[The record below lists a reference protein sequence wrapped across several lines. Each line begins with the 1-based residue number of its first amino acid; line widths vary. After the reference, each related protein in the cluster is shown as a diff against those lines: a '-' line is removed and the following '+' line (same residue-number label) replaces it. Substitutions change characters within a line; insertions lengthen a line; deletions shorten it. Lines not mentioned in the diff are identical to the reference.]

1 MKEKD
6 SIAYI
11 LTDVLPN
18 ELPLIFS
25 NKKYY
30 NFLVDNS
37 SFIIS
42 KENYK
47 EIVKDGTIPTVFK
60 ISKSQCEYRNMSLMH
75 PYMQMVAA
83 KFMYDYSNII
93 TIYFQQNKLF
103 SIRVPVSL
111 NNKGIEIGERETEEI
126 KSMIDSSR
134 EEYDLKLKPIVT
146 HFFNLSR
153 FAKITDF
160 YKSYYLKDL
169 EIKYRLM
176 MKMDISNCFGS
187 IYTHSVDW
195 AYLGNKDIAKAN
207 IRNKNRFSYII
218 DLLMQHMNYRETHGI
233 LVGPEF
239 SRLFAEIILT
249 ELDNQIYDSL
259 KNMNL
264 FYKKDYEI
272 VRFID
277 DIFIFSSSRDALE
290 KVEKVIKGIY
300 LEYKLILNDKK
311 MYVENVP
318 FMREH
323 MWVQKIKSLI
333 NKFSTYSSGLNAESK
348 NNEFDNFLG
357 GMRSLIVDYEN
368 HKGHIVSYTITTLES
383 LQKIFLTSIH
393 KLKEVGEI
401 KKAYLFCGKYIDL
414 ITQIVSLSIGHDN
427 IVKLCRIYMK
437 FIKEFDDIADIDI
450 DELVYKK
457 SYLLLNYHR
466 ERWTES
472 QNLLL
477 VLSRLRNKNLPPEF
491 LLDILKK
498 DKGYLSLSVITY
510 YIRTVDIK
518 GLYYEEIYS
527 EINNIIKRIL
537 DDCSDIYGFEYK
549 SDKCP
554 AEDRIDQFV
563 ESDNLYIVHDFYSSG
578 VLDKDN
584 TKKINK
590 IKGYVVKRSNGLAGN
605 KPYEVFLRYIK
616 DFDKPFMQ
624 WNISDNDLITDFFLQ
639 KQYKNI
645 SYD

>member
-1 MKEKD
+1 MKEKE

-30 NFLVDNS
+30 NFLVNNS

-75 PYMQMVAA
+75 PYMQMVVS

-111 NNKGIEIGERETEEI
+111 NNNEIVIGERDTEEI
-126 KSMIDSSR
+126 KNMIDSSQ
-134 EEYDLKLKPIVT
+134 EEYDLKLEPIVT

-169 EIKYRLM
+169 EIKFKLM

-207 IRNKNRFSYII
+207 IGNKNRFSYII
-218 DLLMQHMNYRETHGI
+218 DVLMQHMNYRETNGI

-290 KVEKVIKGIY
+290 KIEEVIRNIY

-311 MYVENVP
+311 MYIENVP

-323 MWVQKIKSLI
+323 MWVQKIKILI
-333 NKFSTYSSGLNAESK
+333 NKFSTYSSDLKAESK
-348 NNEFDNFLG
+348 KIEFENFLE

-368 HKGHIVSYTITTLES
+368 HKGHIISYTITTLES
-383 LQKIFLTSIH
+383 VQKTFLTSIH

-401 KKAYLFCGKYIDL
+401 QKAYLFCSKYIDL

-427 IVKLCRIYMK
+427 IVKVCRMYMK
-437 FIKEFDDIADIDI
+437 FIKVFDDVVGIDI

-466 ERWTES
+466 ERWTEL

-491 LLDILKK
+491 LLDILKS

-510 YIRTVDIK
+510 YIRTVDVK
-518 GLYYEEIYS
+518 GIYYDEVYCQ
-527 EINNIIKRIL
+527 INIIIKRIL
-537 DDCSDIYGFEYK
+537 DDCSDIYGFDYQ
-549 SDKCP
+549 SNKCP
-554 AEDRIDQFV
+554 KEGRINQFV
-563 ESDNLYIVHDFYSSG
+563 ESDNLYVIHDFYSSG
-578 VLDKDN
+578 VLDKEN
-584 TKKINK
+584 IKKINK
-590 IKGYVVKRSNGLAGN
+590 IKFYIGKRSNGLVGN
-605 KPYEVFLRYIK
+605 KSYAVFLRYIK

-624 WNISDNDLITDFFLQ
+624 WNITENDLITDFFLQ

-645 SYD
+645 SYN